1 MTVALIYSVVGLVLL
16 VSVAVF
22 LLSRRDEPSK
32 SWEEI
37 QEEAQGLW
45 EPESLSVAERI
56 FDPTDYWWLKRQ
68 VGFPGLA
75 ESLRQ
80 SRRRMAL
87 DWLRAV
93 RRSFDDLLRSP
104 DPLVPSGAPAGGMEI
119 WTLLRH
125 ALRFHLVLAYAR
137 FVVRFFGPYHRLVPS
152 YRWMQ
157 PVSESGG
164 TRASCRAAG
173 SGLLP

>member
-1 MTVALIYSVVGLVLL
+1 MTVALIYSALGLLLL
-16 VSVAVF
+16 VSVAGF
-22 LLSRRDEPSK
+22 LLSRRDQLSK
-32 SWEEI
+32 SWEET
-37 QEEAQGLW
+37 QEEGQSLW
-45 EPESLSVAERI
+45 ELESLTVAEHI

-75 ESLRQ
+75 ESLRA

-87 DWLRAV
+87 EWLGAA

-104 DPLVPSGAPAGGMEI
+104 DPLVPAGAPAGRMAT
-119 WTLLRH
+119 WSLLRH

-152 YRWMQ
+152 FRWMQ

-164 TRASCRAAG
+164 TRASCRAAN
-173 SGLLP
+173 SGLLS